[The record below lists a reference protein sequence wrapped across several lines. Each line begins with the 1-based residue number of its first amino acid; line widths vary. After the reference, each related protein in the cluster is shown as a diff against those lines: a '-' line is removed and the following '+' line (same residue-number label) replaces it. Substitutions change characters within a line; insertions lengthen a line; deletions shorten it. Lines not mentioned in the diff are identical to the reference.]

1 MNRVTIAGL
10 ADQLGISKAS
20 VSYAL
25 NGQPGVSETT
35 RQKVLMLARELGW
48 YPSSSARA
56 LSHARA
62 DVIGIVLSR
71 EPEMIGSEPYY
82 MSLLAGIESVLS
94 AADVSLLLRMVGSA
108 GTRDLAVY
116 ERWAG
121 ERRVDGVILF
131 DHLDRDPRPAL
142 LDRLSLPFVLH
153 GASRASADLAGTVV
167 DQAADAATLV
177 RHLHGLGHRRI
188 AHISGPLALVHE
200 RMRKAAVLADA
211 AELGMAV
218 REIECDY
225 TMAGAAAAT
234 RALMDPAALGSSGSS
249 GSAGSSGSSGS
260 SGSADLPT
268 ALIFGNDLMAMGGA
282 AALKELGIAIPAAV
296 SVVSWDDSI
305 LCQVGS
311 PAVTALQ
318 RDPEEQGRS
327 SARLLLDVIAG
338 RDRQSI
344 SSPPGRLVVRASTGR
359 GPTG

>member
-25 NGQPGVSETT
+25 NGQPGVSELT

-142 LDRLSLPFVLH
+142 LDRLQLPFVLH

-177 RHLHGLGHRRI
+177 GHLHGLGHRRI

-200 RMRKAAVLADA
+200 RVRKAAVLADA
-211 AELGMAV
+211 AALSMAV
-218 REIECDY
+218 QEIECDY
-225 TMAGAAAAT
+225 TMAGAAAAI
-234 RALMDPAALGSSGSS
+234 RALMGPGSSGSSDSSGSS
-249 GSAGSSGSSGS
+249 GSA
-260 SGSADLPT
+260 AELPT

-282 AALKELGIAIPAAV
+282 AALKELGIDIPAAV